1 MRSRASDA
9 ARLRGSSS
17 PLVSSRV
24 CFLLLLLVF
33 RGFVAFLNRVGFAHV
48 LPFLGL
54 AVPLRAFLMIDV
66 SLSVDPDLPI
76 SATGSLCRLRLWSL
90 VLLSGRCRGGS
101 RGT

>member
-1 MRSRASDA
+1 MQDANIRGGKPVLASN
-9 ARLRGSSS
+9 
-17 PLVSSRV
+17 RV
-24 CFLLLLLVF
+24 CLSKLSLLLLVF
-33 RGFVAFLNRVGFAHV
+33 RRFIAFFNGVGLAHV

-76 SATGSLCRLRLWSL
+76 SATGSLRRLRLWSL
-90 VLLSGRCRGGS
+90 VFLSSRCRCGN